1 MNNLIEKDY
10 KLENMIYEIRGKQ
23 VMLDSDLAELYKVE
37 TKRINEAVKNN
48 PMKFPERY
56 SWILTDDE
64 KDNLWSKFSTA
75 NLSNMSRVNPRVFTE
90 QGVYMLATILK
101 SKVANDTTIRI
112 MDSFVAMRHY
122 LIENKDIYKTLNN
135 INNKVIEHDDKLEYL
150 FSRFSLNGKEF
161 LKGDFYLE
169 YSYIK
174 DIVELAKKEI
184 IIIDPYVDKKTLDLI
199 RDLNISIKIICS
211 SKAKLTKT
219 EIKEFNKSYNNLEAI
234 ENNSFHDRFIIVDN
248 KDIYHIG
255 TSINYAG
262 NKFTIIDKLEDK
274 YLKEA
279 VLNEIKKI

>member
-135 INNKVIEHDDKLEYL
+135 INNRVIEHDDKLEYL

-219 EIKEFNKSYNNLEAI
+219 EIKEFNKSYNNLEVI